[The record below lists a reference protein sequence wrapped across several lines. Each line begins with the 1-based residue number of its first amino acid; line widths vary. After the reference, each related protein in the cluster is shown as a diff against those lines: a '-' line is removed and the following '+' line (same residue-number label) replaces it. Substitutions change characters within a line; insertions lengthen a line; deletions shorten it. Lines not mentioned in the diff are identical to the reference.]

1 MTTEHQA
8 LAHQRRESDR
18 RADRAGNAV
27 TTPKVDGPTSGK
39 IALQRLAGNR
49 AVAAMQAGVVQRKG
63 PGQGGTKPAKPQAIA
78 SPFNSY
84 VDLLNGF
91 QELAA
96 AAINRGGAGLDTVR
110 FGRDLSPSH
119 RYLLARVRAVL
130 IQAQEQD
137 KDARVQAAAA
147 WPALA
152 AKLQVA
158 VSEARRLQLPGEPLA
173 NVIDQIAMVSR
184 KYVHSRRGK
193 ADPEVET
200 PEDYADTVMGMQE
213 LLAVF
218 SMMGESGQGL
228 IREEVPNRKD
238 AAVSL
243 AILEVNARQRAAL
256 AAVKFGSHLNRRHAK
271 VLDTLRKAL
280 ILARTEA
287 PGSAYRAVALW
298 RSIQG
303 EMQHV
308 LRRAPNYVDGD
319 IGPAIRAFGATGEVL
334 ARHYA
339 AVHQDNLR
347 VALTKERGK
356 EQVKTDKMMGE
367 AMGPSVAKAMKEA
380 RVLDDFQHA
389 LTVLEQ
395 HLTPSPAHAG
405 EWVLTSGGTVIRVR
419 GDQVESLRGTAGAA
433 LKRFMADITT
443 VMVDAWQTYD
453 SIKRGNSSFK
463 LRVLGGW
470 GGATDPGDQEDVK
483 NSVMRVRD
491 TIVYPL
497 VDQGKYVEA
506 FRMIISQKGVVERH
520 AREVGDYDAD
530 LDRGYNRLCT
540 AMKVIQ
546 VALVSLVPVAGEAA
560 LASGA
565 AVWAVGGTAVAAGG
579 GGAAYGETWRQL
591 ASGEDLDP
599 SKIGEAAYSGG
610 VIGVGAVAP
619 VATRGLGKVLAAGGE
634 GTTLVAANALASGTV
649 GAVQSKLGGGD
660 AIEGFAG
667 GAVGSLAGSATKSLG
682 AVAQQPL
689 IQGGVGAG
697 TAALTGGDPLAGAVG
712 GIVGAATVTP
722 ARGGGGTTPTSVP
735 SAGKT
740 IPGVGIPARPP
751 APPPAAPGA
760 SETLPGVGIPSPK
773 STTAPAPTATRPSV
787 HERFDVSDVAPEP
800 APPTAG
806 PRLGGGGVGG
816 GTEKPPEAPSTAV
829 GDDTTVTRPAPHDEN
844 AVADIGDEI
853 AEPPAPTPAK
863 SPNAPSTAV
872 GDDTTV
878 TRPAPHDENAAA
890 DIGDEIAEPPAPTP
904 AKSPNAPKPKPDV
917 HGRFDVSDTPEPRP
931 RPQPQPA
938 VAPPPIKFTKETAS
952 EQAAAAQAAAE
963 SVASARR
970 DIAKVMDRAG
980 TRSSRASDV
989 VVKRSREAT
998 RRLDD
1003 DATTHARRAR
1013 EAAEK
1018 AVTAAK
1024 AGDHA
1029 TERLEAK
1036 VAQYHANQARA
1047 AAQEATRLALAAK
1060 IDGVNPTGSMDNC
1073 GHVIE
1078 AVEARLSGTNPDAQA
1093 RPGGNLYLKSKPRQD
1108 GVRYE
1113 ESLGDQ
1119 YDASFDASSE
1129 SQISQDLAARGEG
1142 AQGAVFA
1149 DRLRP
1154 DGTPKTSDTTSR
1166 SSARTD
1172 STSTSRP
1179 DR

>member
-287 PGSAYRAVALW
+287 PGSAYRAEALW

-347 VALTKERGK
+347 VALTKERAK
-356 EQVKTDKMMGE
+356 EQVKTDKTMGE

-380 RVLDDFQHA
+380 RVLEDFQHA

-395 HLTPSPAHAG
+395 HLAPSPAHAG

-530 LDRGYNRLCT
+530 LDRGYNRLST

-546 VALVSLVPVAGEAA
+546 VALVALVPVAGEAA

-565 AVWAVGGTAVAAGG
+565 GVWAVGGTAVAAGG
-579 GGAAYGETWRQL
+579 GGAAVAETGRQL
-591 ASGEDLDP
+591 ASGEDLNP
-599 SKIGEAAYSGG
+599 SKIREAAYSGG
-610 VIGVGAVAP
+610 VIGVSAVAP
-619 VATRGLGKVLAAGGE
+619 VATRGMGKVLAAGGE
-634 GTTLVAANALASGTV
+634 GTTLAAANALASGTV
-649 GAVQSKLGGGD
+649 GAVHSKLGGGD

-667 GAVGSLAGSATKSLG
+667 GAVGSLAGSAMKGLG
-682 AVAQQPL
+682 PVAQRPL

-697 TAALTGGDPLAGAVG
+697 TAALTGGDPIAGAVG
-712 GIVGAATVTP
+712 GMVGARSSAQKP
-722 ARGGGGTTPTSVP
+722 AKARGCFVPGTPVLTPRGPVP
-735 SAGKT
+735 
-740 IPGVGIPARPP
+740 IEQV
-751 APPPAAPGA
+751 
-760 SETLPGVGIPSPK
+760 
-773 STTAPAPTATRPSV
+773 
-787 HERFDVSDVAPEP
+787 
-800 APPTAG
+800 
-806 PRLGGGGVGG
+806 
-816 GTEKPPEAPSTAV
+816 AV
-829 GDDTTVTRPAPHDEN
+829 GDEVTAYDLGRSALITQRVVAAIARTVPSIMDIQVEGHLIRCSPEHPFWVPGEGWRPAGMLIAGTALLTAEGAAVTVTKLRRNADTGWRVHNLSVAGQETYFISDLAVLVHNKAQGSSFQTLQKVTEKDVRALVERADETLRRAQAQPPDVPNRQATIDQADALNKRLRDVEKDVRRSSTDEDLADLIDYQFELKKELKSLDEQLPAGTVVEPPSGRPPVTP
-844 AVADIGDEI
+844 VARPLTAEDAMAEFPRSVPWEWLNRNHPGRTWSGQLAETMKSTNTDEI
-853 AEPPAPTPAK
+853 KRKMIVSGEIEGSAPVHFEISVIYDHTTGTFVDFFFSSGKEPL
-863 SPNAPSTAV
+863 
-872 GDDTTV
+872 
-878 TRPAPHDENAAA
+878 PH
-890 DIGDEIAEPPAPTP
+890 
-904 AKSPNAPKPKPDV
+904 
-917 HGRFDVSDTPEPRP
+917 
-931 RPQPQPA
+931 
-938 VAPPPIKFTKETAS
+938 
-952 EQAAAAQAAAE
+952 
-963 SVASARR
+963 
-970 DIAKVMDRAG
+970 
-980 TRSSRASDV
+980 
-989 VVKRSREAT
+989 
-998 RRLDD
+998 
-1003 DATTHARRAR
+1003 
-1013 EAAEK
+1013 
-1018 AVTAAK
+1018 
-1024 AGDHA
+1024 
-1029 TERLEAK
+1029 
-1036 VAQYHANQARA
+1036 
-1047 AAQEATRLALAAK
+1047 
-1060 IDGVNPTGSMDNC
+1060 
-1073 GHVIE
+1073 
-1078 AVEARLSGTNPDAQA
+1078 
-1093 RPGGNLYLKSKPRQD
+1093 
-1108 GVRYE
+1108 
-1113 ESLGDQ
+1113 
-1119 YDASFDASSE
+1119 
-1129 SQISQDLAARGEG
+1129 
-1142 AQGAVFA
+1142 
-1149 DRLRP
+1149 
-1154 DGTPKTSDTTSR
+1154 
-1166 SSARTD
+1166 
-1172 STSTSRP
+1172 
-1179 DR
+1179 